1 MKPDFS
7 ARGRA
12 RVYLLTVLGTLLCIG
27 VAYFVDSFDFATGVW
42 TTGGINNFII
52 PLVLATPLLHF
63 TLSKMRE
70 LAIAHHELMHVAAT
84 DSLTSL
90 LNRRAFNAM
99 VDGYLERMERRKT
112 EPVGALLLID
122 IDHFKDIN
130 DSFGH
135 DRGDEALKLIAHSLR
150 EAVRD
155 ADLVGRMGGEE
166 FGIFLPDSDSGRV
179 ATIAERVRAA
189 IQAIVF
195 SPAGQRHQIS
205 ASVGG
210 AVFDRRLTFE
220 ELYHVADQR
229 LYAAK
234 REGRNRVDLIL
245 LPPDYEPVRGP
256 PLTMH

>member
-1 MKPDFS
+1 MKLDFS
-7 ARGRA
+7 PRGKA

-63 TLSKMRE
+63 TLSKLRE

-84 DSLTSL
+84 DALTSL

-99 VDGYLERMERRKT
+99 VEGYLERMEQRKAAP
-112 EPVGALLLID
+112 EGALLIVD

-130 DSFGH
+130 DRFGH
-135 DRGDEALKLIAHSLR
+135 DCGDEALVLISRTLR
-150 EAVRD
+150 ETVRD
-155 ADLVGRMGGEE
+155 IDLVGRMGGEE
-166 FGIFLPDSDSGRV
+166 FGIFLPDADPGRAADVAERIRV
-179 ATIAERVRAA
+179 A
-189 IQAIVF
+189 IQGITF
-195 SPAGQRHQIS
+195 LPTGQRHQIS

-210 AVFDRRLTFE
+210 AVFDRHLTFE

-245 LPPDYEPVRGP
+245 LTKEDPAGRAR